1 MDKQNGAAV
10 EMIDGYNMNENQS
23 EPGDHFSF
31 HLIVHAQNL
40 ILSFT
45 SPHVV
50 PNLYDFL
57 SSVERKI
64 RYFKER

>member
-31 HLIVHAQNL
+31 HLM
-40 ILSFT
+40 
-45 SPHVV
+45 
-50 PNLYDFL
+50 
-57 SSVERKI
+57 VEG
-64 RYFKER
+64 